1 MKKRFIKAMFL
12 VALMFGFSFGLASC
26 KKDNPV
32 EPDPVTPDPV
42 TPVTPDPV
50 TPVTPDPVT
59 PVTPDPVTPVE
70 PESKILDKLPDGYYA
85 DLIQL
90 PNSVKLS
97 FDEFQINL
105 DYETIT
111 IFEDSYLNIGYV
123 DDTLK
128 ANGYLHGKSDYTSR
142 AYDKDYK
149 LYFSLDNEFI
159 GAQFTSKDLDYSF
172 VPEKNQ
178 KSGTLDEYDVEDGSV
193 IYKQIKLSKAEL
205 FDKINEYAE
214 KAELD
219 FDINEIDSIDDI
231 TSLIGIPD
239 TAVLGAKVAVNG
251 LLNIV
256 MPMLF
261 DNSFAED
268 EITLSLKF
276 DSIKM
281 INAMLKE
288 LTVENLVDSFTKVG
302 TFDKLVSLLTKTY
315 SVVDQ
320 TVVEKPLPDKQYF
333 TYDEESKEYDLC
345 GSLTEWAPDTVYYVL
360 NKDLGQYTVAD
371 LLITSED
378 DETGFVSTADIDAT
392 LDKVFE
398 LINEILPVATQAATA
413 IDDSMILP
421 QSITKQMAVM
431 LFGNMIGSKFGVK
444 EYEMF
449 ESVTGLTEFVPE
461 LPYSEQ
467 IYFEIKD
474 LTEFDQDENYFVK
487 ENDKYV
493 LVDTTKVT
501 KPQDGVT
508 YYEFDPYEKEV
519 ITQKTLTPVVGTTYY
534 LYEETTVYD
543 KNEITFVTEWDENTT
558 YYTFGYKEANITEFA
573 QDTTYYV
580 KDEFDDYIPVEG
592 EFDSKV
598 KYYVES
604 YEQVDKE
611 VVTAPDLSETY
622 YVLAEGNYSTIVTSF
637 DSNTTY
643 YKKVGDEFVKVTD
656 NSERPEK
663 DAKYVVGYEMMDY
676 VPYDGLDEFNPSKTY
691 YIASQEED
699 GLVTYTEVKTTE
711 MVKPDSTKTYYT
723 ITSSFANILAS
734 EAIQKLTV
742 NDILTFVYQMKEL
755 SSLQN
760 KKYSTQEEK
769 DKAAEEAYDI
779 MSTKIDLVE
788 FTDPYVNMIKEM
800 KLYDVVAMLLDSK
813 NPVFVEAKVGESFE
827 KGVKYYVYNENEKEY
842 EPTADTTPVEKTKYY
857 VVKARTAKDIETM
870 IDDFADMLT
879 DSLSLEIVT
888 DNEANLKKIELELNF
903 DAVKGGLTV
912 EFNGEYTDTLKDELV
927 QYIPYAN
934 ENDEYSTELFEAILT
949 DDIFED
955 ANGNSIFKVIKD
967 DAGNIIGFKQKVLL
981 SGYVYEYYFG
991 QTEESAKF
999 YSSEKNYYADNIVT
1013 YHVKVRTT
1021 RDNNKDGELDFE
1033 SFNFLYDLT
1042 TKKFV
1047 VDNKFDYYIYN
1058 NETKEYDQVTEQ
1070 EYNNAKALETGEAL
1084 KPFIKKKVSKLTGVA
1099 QYSYVFYPKKA
1110 VAITTGT
1117 PL

>member
-32 EPDPVTPDPV
+32 EPDPVTPVTPDPV

-59 PVTPDPVTPVE
+59 PVTPVE

-97 FDEFQINL
+97 FDEFQVDL
-105 DYETIT
+105 DYEIIT

-128 ANGYLHGKSDYTSR
+128 ANGYLHGTCDYKLRPYTE
-142 AYDKDYK
+142 DYK
-149 LYFSLDNEFI
+149 LYFSLDDEFI
-159 GAQFTSKDLDYSF
+159 GAQFTSTDLDYSF
-172 VPEKNQ
+172 VPEKDQ
-178 KSGTLDEYDVEDGSV
+178 RSGTLDEDDVKDGSV

-205 FDKINEYAE
+205 FNKINAYAE

-231 TSLIGIPD
+231 TSLVGIPD
-239 TAVLGAKVAVNG
+239 TAVLGAKVAVNS

-281 INAMLKE
+281 INFMLKE
-288 LTVENLVDSFTKVG
+288 LTIENIVDKFTKEG

-320 TVVEKPLPDKQYF
+320 TVVKEPLDDKQYF
-333 TYDEESKEYDLC
+333 VYDEESKEYDLC

-360 NKDLGQYTVAD
+360 NKDLGQYTIAD
-371 LLITSED
+371 LLITSEE
-378 DETGFVSTADIDAT
+378 DETGFVSTADIDAA

-398 LINEILPVATQAATA
+398 LINEILPVASQVATS
-413 IDDSMILP
+413 INPDMKLP
-421 QSITKQMAVM
+421 QSFSKQMVVM

-444 EYEMF
+444 EYEMY

-467 IYFEIKD
+467 IYFEVKD
-474 LTEFDQDENYFVK
+474 LTEFDSDENYFVK

-501 KPQDGVT
+501 KPQAGVT
-508 YYEFDPYEKEV
+508 YYEFDPYEKMV
-519 ITQKTLTPVVGTTYY
+519 NTKKALTPVVGTTYY
-534 LYEETTVYD
+534 LYENTTVYD
-543 KNEITFVTEWDENTT
+543 ENEITFITEWDENTT
-558 YYTFGYKEANITEFA
+558 YYTFAGYDAANITEFA

-598 KYYVES
+598 TYYVES
-604 YEQVDKE
+604 YEQVNKE
-611 VVTAPDLSETY
+611 VVTAPALSETY
-622 YVLAEGNYSTIVTSF
+622 FVLDEGNYFAIDTSF

-643 YKKVGDEFVKVTD
+643 YKKVGDKFEKVTD
-656 NSERPEK
+656 NSARPEK

-676 VPYDGLDEFNPSKTY
+676 VPYTDLVKFDSHKTY

-699 GLVTYTEVKTTE
+699 GLVTYTEVETTE

-742 NDILTFVYQMKEL
+742 NQILTLVYQMKEM

-760 KKYSTQEEK
+760 KKFDTEEE
-769 DKAAEEAYDI
+769 AEEAFNEI
-779 MSTKIDLVE
+779 MTTKIDLVE
-788 FTDPYVNMIKEM
+788 MTDPYVNMIKEM
-800 KLYDVVAMLLDSK
+800 KLYDVVAMLLDLK
-813 NPVFVEAKVGESFE
+813 NPVFVKAEVGESFAN
-827 KGVKYYVYNENEKEY
+827 GVEYYVYNETEKEY
-842 EPTADTTPVEKTKYY
+842 EPTADTTPVEKTEYY
-857 VVKARTAKDIETM
+857 VIKARTAKDVETM

-888 DNEANLKKIELELNF
+888 DNKANLKKIELELNF
-903 DAVKGGLTV
+903 DVVKGGLTV

-927 QYIPYAN
+927 KYIPYAN

-949 DDIFED
+949 DDIFKN
-955 ANGNSIFKVIKD
+955 ASGNSDFKVIKD
-967 DAGNIIGFKQKVLL
+967 DAGKIIGIKEKNLL
-981 SGYVYEYYFG
+981 SENVYEYYFG
-991 QTEESAKF
+991 KTEVSTKF
-999 YSSEKNYYADNIVT
+999 YSSEKDYYADNIVR
-1013 YHVKVRTT
+1013 YHVRVRSTM
-1021 RDNNKDGELDFE
+1021 DYNGDGEPDFTG
-1033 SFNFLYDLT
+1033 FNFLYDLT
-1042 TKKFV
+1042 TKKIV
-1047 VDNKFDYYIYN
+1047 ADNEFDYYIYN
-1058 NETKEYDQVTEQ
+1058 NETKEYNQVTKQ
-1070 EYNNAKALETGEAL
+1070 EYDNAKASATGEAL
-1084 KPFIKKKVSKLTGVA
+1084 KPFIKKKVSKLTGIA
-1099 QYSYVFYPKKA
+1099 QYSYTFYPKKVEA
-1110 VAITTGT
+1110 TTGN
-1117 PL
+1117 PA

>member
-32 EPDPVTPDPV
+32 EPDPV

-128 ANGYLHGKSDYTSR
+128 ANGYLHGKSDYTKR
-142 AYDKDYK
+142 AYDEEYI
-149 LYFSLDNEFI
+149 LSFSLDDEFI
-159 GAQFTSKDLDYSF
+159 ARQITSSDLDYSF
-172 VPEKNQ
+172 VPEKNK
-178 KSGTLDEYDVEDGSV
+178 KSGTLDEDDVFDSSV
-193 IYKQIKLSKAEL
+193 VYKQIKLSKAEL

-219 FDINEIDSIDDI
+219 FDINEIDNIDDI

-281 INAMLKE
+281 INEMLKE
-288 LTVENLVDSFTKVG
+288 LTLENIVDTFTEKG

-320 TVVEKPLPDKQYF
+320 TVVKKPLDDKQYF
-333 TYDEESKEYDLC
+333 VYDEKSREYDLC

-378 DETGFVSTADIDAT
+378 DETGFVSTADIDAA

-398 LINEILPVATQAATA
+398 LINEILPVASQAATA

-421 QSITKQMAVM
+421 QSFTKQMAVM
-431 LFGNMIGSKFGVK
+431 LLGNIIGQFGVK

-449 ESVTGLTEFVPE
+449 EPVTGLTEFVPE

-467 IYFEIKD
+467 IYFEVKD
-474 LTEFDQDENYFVK
+474 LTKFDSNEHYFVK

-493 LVDTTKVT
+493 LVDTTKVD

-508 YYEFDPYEKEV
+508 YYVFDAYEKMVDTE
-519 ITQKTLTPVVGTTYY
+519 KPLTPVVGTTYY
-534 LYEETTVYD
+534 LYEKTTVYD
-543 KNEITFVTEWDENTT
+543 ENEITFVTEWDENTT
-558 YYTFGYKEANITEFA
+558 YYTFAGYKEANITEFA

-592 EFDSKV
+592 EFDPKET
-598 KYYVES
+598 YYVES
-604 YEQVDKE
+604 YEQVNKE

-622 YVLAEGNYSTIVTSF
+622 YVLVEGNYSTIDTSF

-656 NSERPEK
+656 NSAKPEK
-663 DAKYVVGYEMMDY
+663 DAKYVVGYEMMEY
-676 VPYDGLDEFNPSKTY
+676 VPYNGLDEFNKSTTY
-691 YIASQEED
+691 YIASVEED
-699 GLVTYTEVKTTE
+699 GLTTYTEVETTE

-742 NDILTFVYQMKEL
+742 NDILTLVYQMKEM
-755 SSLQN
+755 SSLEK
-760 KKYSTQEEK
+760 KKYSTEEEK
-769 DKAAEEAYDI
+769 EQAQEAYIDI
-779 MSTKIDLVE
+779 MNTKIDIVE

-842 EPTADTTPVEKTKYY
+842 EPTADTTPAEKTTYY
-857 VVKARTAKDIETM
+857 VIKARTAKDVETM

-903 DAVKGGLTV
+903 DVVKGGLTV

-955 ANGNSIFKVIKD
+955 YNDGYSIFKAIKD
-967 DAGNIIGFKQKVLL
+967 EAGNIIGFKQKVLL

-1058 NETKEYDQVTEQ
+1058 NETKEYDLVTE
-1070 EYNNAKALETGEAL
+1070 EKYNNTKALETGEAL
-1084 KPFIKKKVSKLTGVA
+1084 KPFIKKKVSKLTGIA

-1117 PL
+1117 PV